1 MNMLIFDDRNFQQE
15 VLEANNVVLVDFY
28 ATWCRPCHVLTPI
41 LENISNKVDAKIGK
55 VNTDENSTL
64 TSAYK
69 IQALPT
75 LIFFKNGKEV
85 SRLVGLQSES
95 VIQNTLEGL
104 CND

>member
-1 MNMLIFDDRNFQQE
+1 MLTITEQNFQQE
-15 VLEANNVVLVDFY
+15 VLDATEPVLLDFY
-28 ATWCRPCHVLTPI
+28 ATWCRPCHILTPI

-64 TSAYK
+64 TSTYK

-85 SRLVGLQSES
+85 NRLVGLQSES
-95 VIQNTLEGL
+95 VIQNILEGL